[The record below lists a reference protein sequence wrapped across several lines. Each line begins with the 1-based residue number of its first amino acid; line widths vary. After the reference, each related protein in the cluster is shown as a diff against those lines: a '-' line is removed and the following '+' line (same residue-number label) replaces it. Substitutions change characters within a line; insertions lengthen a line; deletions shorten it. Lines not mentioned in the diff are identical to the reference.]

1 MAYLKLRICLVG
13 LSMAFTANMIVY
25 RITKHKFAADIKGTG
40 AALFPGRWNKSG
52 TPVLY
57 TGITKE
63 IALLETIVHAT
74 PMIVSDLDILTIEI
88 PDDSITDLEIPDLPA
103 NWAEYPAPTKLSDL
117 GEKWVLAGLTIA
129 LKIPSCI
136 INTSYNVILNCNHLN
151 FSSVNVL
158 DHSKF
163 HFDIRLISR

>member
-13 LSMAFTANMIVY
+13 LSTAFIVNMIVY
-25 RITKHKFAADIKGTG
+25 RIAKHKFAADITGKG

-57 TGITKE
+57 TGLPKE
-63 IALLETIVHAT
+63 IALLETILHAT
-74 PMIVSDLDILTIEI
+74 PLIVHDLDILTIEI
-88 PDDSITDLEIPDLPA
+88 PDNSISEIKIPELPA
-103 NWAEYPAPTKLSDL
+103 NWAEYPAPTRLSDL
-117 GEKWVLAGLTIA
+117 GENWILAGLTIA

-136 INTSYNVILNCNHLN
+136 IETSYNVILNCNHPDFN
-151 FSSVNVL
+151 RVKVL

-163 HFDIRLISR
+163 HFDLRLITR

>member
-1 MAYLKLRICLVG
+1 MGYLKLKICLVG
-13 LSMAFTANMIVY
+13 LNMEYSVSMIVY
-25 RITKHKFAADIKGTG
+25 RITKRRFAADIKGTG

-57 TGITKE
+57 TSMTKE

-74 PMIVSDLDILTIEI
+74 PMIVPDLDILTIEI
-88 PDDSITDLEIPDLPA
+88 PDNSITELEIRDLPA

-117 GEKWVLAGLTIA
+117 GENWVLMNYTVA
-129 LKIPSCI
+129 LKVPSCI
-136 INTSYNVILNCNHLN
+136 INTSYNVILNCNHSN
-151 FSSVNVL
+151 FSKVKVL

-163 HFDIRLISR
+163 HFDMRLITR